1 MIAWLLPIPALA
13 ASVVAATSRGAR
25 AARASGWLLVLSAV
39 LLGAWALQ
47 SLTGPSPTLTLVL
60 PAPFGSLGFSLQG
73 LGGWWALLAA
83 TLLAAAGLV
92 RAGGYGP
99 GGAGTVLL
107 EHALLV
113 AVAWFLAS
121 RSPLG
126 LLAGWEA
133 ISALGYVLVVRDR
146 LRVRRAA
153 WALLAVSELG
163 SAMLFFALVL
173 MGGAAGIPLFGA
185 PLLLA
190 LLALAAFGAK
200 AGLFP
205 LLIWV
210 PFAEPEAN
218 GDVAGLLS
226 GLLTAVSVAGFLMVA
241 HLVAAPALPLGII
254 TAALGLLGA
263 AGSVVM
269 GLVEP
274 DAKRVLA
281 YGTLEALGLCFT
293 GLGLAW
299 VLSAYGA
306 PNAGIMAASG
316 ALVLLLA
323 HAGAKFSLF
332 VLAGHAEQGGGLR
345 LLDRM
350 GGLMRRMRRASP
362 AGLVA
367 ALSLAGLPP
376 LGGFLGEWLIIE
388 ACFVPTPKQPG
399 LHVAVALAA
408 GTLALVAAAGVTLY
422 LRWFG
427 AFWLGPPRTPSA
439 AAVSDIPWPTAAGV
453 SLGAL
458 LAIWAG
464 VGAGWILP
472 WLAAPLGWIAKG
484 APVVAPTYLTPKPY
498 AAIVALGAA
507 LFPGLAGS
515 TGNVLFPA
523 GGFSV
528 GSPWDLAIFLLLG
541 VGILAWI
548 FRRKPVRRVPPWQG
562 GDWAPAAPFSAE
574 GLTHPLRLAFA
585 GFLGLSRERRPL
597 EEAGAVGLGPPR
609 LRYRAQVF
617 LRLEHHFY
625 RPLLAM
631 AERASGAVRRT
642 QSGRTGHYVI
652 YLLGAVVLGLALLA
666 ITGAA

>member
-1 MIAWLLPIPALA
+1 MMAWLLPIPALA

-25 AARASGWLLVLSAV
+25 AARASGWLLVLGAV
-39 LLGAWALQ
+39 ILGAWALQ
-47 SLTGPSPTLTLVL
+47 SLTGPSPAFSLAL
-60 PAPFGSLGFSLQG
+60 PAPFGNLSFGLQG

-83 TLLAAAGLV
+83 TLLAATGLV

-107 EHALLV
+107 QHALLV

-133 ISALGYVLVVRDR
+133 ISVLGYLLVVRDR

-153 WALLAVSELG
+153 WALLAISELG
-163 SAMLFFALVL
+163 SALLFLALVL
-173 MGGAAGIPLFGA
+173 MGGAAGA

-190 LLALAAFGAK
+190 LLALVAFGAK

-210 PFAEPEAN
+210 PFAEPEAH

-226 GLLTAVSVAGFLMVA
+226 GLLTAVSVAGFLTVA
-241 HLVAAPALPLGII
+241 QLVAPPALPLGIV

-306 PNAGIMAASG
+306 PDAAVMAASG

-332 VLAGHAEQGGGLR
+332 VLAGHAEQSGGLR

-350 GGLMRRMRRASP
+350 GGLLRRMRRGSP
-362 AGLVA
+362 AGLIA

-399 LHVAVALAA
+399 LHLAMALAA
-408 GTLALVAAAGVTLY
+408 GALALVAAAGVTLY

-427 AFWLGPPRTPSA
+427 AVWLGPPRTPSA
-439 AAVSDIPWPTAAGV
+439 AAVPDLSWPTAAGV
-453 SLGAL
+453 TLGAL

-484 APVVAPTYLTPKPY
+484 APVIAPTYVTPKPY

-507 LFPGLAGS
+507 LFPGVAGS

-528 GSPWDLAIFLLLG
+528 GSPWDLAIFLVLG
-541 VGILAWI
+541 IGILAWI
-548 FRRKPVRRVPPWQG
+548 FRRAPVRRVPTWQG
-562 GDWAPAAPFSAE
+562 GDWQTPAPFSAE

-597 EEAGAVGLGPPR
+597 EAEGAVGLGPPR
-609 LRYRAQVF
+609 RRYRAQVR
-617 LRLEHHFY
+617 LRLEHHLY
-625 RPLLAM
+625 RPLLAG

-666 ITGAA
+666 IRGAA

>member
-1 MIAWLLPIPALA
+1 MGGRAMTPWLVPVPAVA
-13 ASVVAATSRGAR
+13 AAVVAATARGARGAR
-25 AARASGWLLVLSAV
+25 AAGWLLVLGAA
-39 LLGAWALQ
+39 LLGTWALQ
-47 SLTGPSPTLTLVL
+47 GLAGSAGSFAIAL
-60 PAPFGSLGFSLQG
+60 PAPFGGLTFALNG
-73 LGGWWALLAA
+73 LGGSWAM
-83 TLLAAAGLV
+83 LAAALFAATGLV
-92 RAGGYGP
+92 RAGGYRP
-99 GGAGTVLL
+99 GGAGTVLM

-133 ISALGYVLVVRDR
+133 ISLLAYLLVVRDR

-163 SAMLFFALVL
+163 SALLFLALLL
-173 MGGAAGIPLFGA
+173 MGSA
-185 PLLLA
+185 PLLVG
-190 LLALAAFGAK
+190 LLALVAFGAK

-205 LLIWV
+205 LLVWV
-210 PFAEPEAN
+210 PVAEPEAA

-226 GLLTAVSVAGFLMVA
+226 GLLTAVSVAGFLAVARMVA
-241 HLVAAPALPLGII
+241 PPALPLGIV
-254 TAALGLLGA
+254 TAALGGLGA
-263 AGSVVM
+263 AGSAVM

-306 PNAGIMAASG
+306 PDAAVMAASG

-332 VLAGHAEQGGGLR
+332 VLAGHAERSGLR

-350 GGLMRRMRRASP
+350 GGLLRRMRRGSP

-367 ALSLAGLPP
+367 AISLAGLPP

-388 ACFVPTPKQPG
+388 ACFVPTPKVPG
-399 LHVAVALAA
+399 LHVAMALAA

-427 AFWLGPPRTPSA
+427 AVWLGPARTPSA
-439 AAVSDIPWPTAAGV
+439 AAVPDVPWPTAAGV

-484 APVVAPTYLTPKPY
+484 APVIAPTYVTPQPY

-507 LFPGLAGS
+507 LFPGLGGS

-528 GSPWDLAIFLLLG
+528 GSPWDLAIFLVLG

-548 FRRKPVRRVPPWQG
+548 FRRAPVRRVPTWQG

-574 GLTHPLRLAFA
+574 GLTHSLRLSFA
-585 GFLGLSRERRPL
+585 GFLGLSRERQPL
-597 EEAGAVGLGPPR
+597 DAEGAGGLGPPR

-617 LRLEHHFY
+617 LRLEHHLY
-625 RPLLAM
+625 RPLLAL

-666 ITGAA
+666 VTGAA